1 MKKSLIRKKKIFS
14 YVSVFFICLIMVVAA
29 VARCA
34 FLIEGSYVEQLERNL
49 ADVAGQNAEALKSE
63 ISIRYD
69 LLKSIAC
76 RFELEPDRRLEN
88 LYLFEPVS
96 DSFHLKRIGFCD
108 PDGTAHGTSGVDT
121 NLKNREFFCKGMMGF
136 PWISDILMDAMDEN
150 HEYVTVMSM
159 PLFDNQ
165 GKVNGVAAITYSTEI
180 LSKELSRH
188 SFEGNGNSIVFNNR
202 GEVNITSNPQFINVA
217 DNIFNRLWDDMGNNF
232 SSKYEMLNYLF
243 RSEEKGQTT
252 DKKIKV
258 DGIEY
263 YYHIMPVS
271 FFDDSIEWYVLS
283 TVPAVYLTQRFA
295 YSRKHLYKMVI
306 IVLAFGI
313 TSIIFLNVL
322 KSRQRRNTYK
332 LAYCSPV
339 TGGANTDLFKQ
350 IVGANCYT
358 GFIVY
363 MNIDNFPYTS
373 LAIGKKRSELLIQ
386 SIWKKLSWEEKID
399 EFFAHHANDAFYL
412 YFDYTDK
419 GKLEQ
424 RLLELRNIIHE
435 AAMTE
440 QISWISARF
449 GVCRYGEGINIEEC
463 CRKSEIAV
471 QGALQ
476 NITGIDYFDEE
487 RQKKQ
492 IESQDL
498 EDKFKDALSR
508 EEFQIYFQPKY
519 KTDTKI
525 ICGAEALVRW
535 VKEDGT
541 VVRPDQF
548 IPLLE
553 RNGDITLLDEY
564 IMEKVC
570 SYQAQWLKEKRA
582 VVPVSVNISK
592 ATLYSSKVVERY
604 MEIIQKEDLPPY
616 LIQLEVTET
625 LATAG
630 ENISQLLNR
639 FRRMGIR
646 ILMDD
651 FGTGYT
657 ALSTL
662 NLRCFDVLKVDKSL
676 VDGMGTDYGR
686 QLLENVIEMTKK
698 LGYEI
703 TVEGVETEEQ
713 YESLKDTGCD
723 NIQGFLFAKPMS
735 SKEYSAL
742 QVIEPVGN

>member
-1 MKKSLIRKKKIFS
+1 
-14 YVSVFFICLIMVVAA
+14 
-29 VARCA
+29 
-34 FLIEGSYVEQLERNL
+34 
-49 ADVAGQNAEALKSE
+49 
-63 ISIRYD
+63 
-69 LLKSIAC
+69 
-76 RFELEPDRRLEN
+76 
-88 LYLFEPVS
+88 
-96 DSFHLKRIGFCD
+96 
-108 PDGTAHGTSGVDT
+108 
-121 NLKNREFFCKGMMGF
+121 
-136 PWISDILMDAMDEN
+136 
-150 HEYVTVMSM
+150 
-159 PLFDNQ
+159 
-165 GKVNGVAAITYSTEI
+165 
-180 LSKELSRH
+180 
-188 SFEGNGNSIVFNNR
+188 
-202 GEVNITSNPQFINVA
+202 
-217 DNIFNRLWDDMGNNF
+217 
-232 SSKYEMLNYLF
+232 
-243 RSEEKGQTT
+243 
-252 DKKIKV
+252 
-258 DGIEY
+258 
-263 YYHIMPVS
+263 MPVS
-271 FFDDSIEWYVLS
+271 FFDDTIEWYVLS

-295 YSRKHLYKMVI
+295 YSRKHLYNMVI
-306 IVLAFGI
+306 YVLAFGI
-313 TSIIFLNVL
+313 ISIIFLNVL

-424 RLLELRNIIHE
+424 RLLELRKSIHE

-735 SKEYSAL
+735 SQEYAAL